1 MNCRWLFGVLILCA
15 LPLQA
20 VNISGFVADQNTGE
34 TIIGANIILQ
44 GTTRGA
50 ATDVKGFFI
59 IRNVEPGKI
68 VLHFSHI
75 AYQDLFKE
83 INVENK
89 NIFLNQVSLISRP
102 LQTEAIKVV
111 GQRGTLIQRDMD
123 IASFEVDPIVLT
135 EMPQLSKDVF
145 RLLKLS
151 PSVTISDPFS
161 PLYYVRGSDPGENL
175 VQLDGMTIYNPQHFM
190 GSNAV
195 FNPYAIKNIEMLVG
209 GFDAEYGGRNS
220 SILNI
225 SSREGHQSEVHGEFK
240 PSTSGIS
247 GAIEFPAGRNATAM
261 FSGRIISDLSY
272 RVLMGSPNLMADFNS
287 AYQTTIKKT
296 RLRLSGFYAR
306 DYLDYSIDNLLLF
319 FPEEMLEVFEEFE
332 EGFITNTSNRAL
344 GIQTSSVLM
353 PNLLWESQLYYSAS
367 HVDNQ
372 TYFSYIIED
381 TTFGTDVGINFKTRI
396 ENSIDDVTLKTNLS
410 YFTFWNQSWKLGFE
424 INRLRFKNRLGYFDL
439 KNSGSTYFTTLEAF
453 YLQDKIEIGRLLVKI
468 GLRNSRD
475 VNKLKWRPEP
485 RLSATCK
492 IGNLTI
498 KLAYGHYYQYL
509 TTMDSKNNEFVQFME
524 YYTALQDYDPL
535 FSVQYIAGIEGRLS
549 PRLNYSITAYY
560 KDLRNLYRY
569 SYESG
574 GLALAQQ
581 QTIDQG
587 KGKSYGCEFLMRGE
601 IGKLSG
607 WIGYNYSK
615 GTRNYPLLLHGKTI
629 LFDGDQPHNFKTVFL
644 YKLTEEI
651 TASSV
656 FQFTSGY
663 PKTWETG
670 MLMHYFYDPLEN
682 SLGVTPTSI
691 TPTKNNVR
699 YPPRLSWDVG
709 WKKQLRDG
717 FGYHLAEYLG
727 ADEAVFSMTIRNLLF
742 LHRDPQWYFYFPNYG
757 YYGFDFELLP
767 SIIADYSI
775 GF

>member
-1 MNCRWLFGVLILCA
+1 
-15 LPLQA
+15 
-20 VNISGFVADQNTGE
+20 
-34 TIIGANIILQ
+34 
-44 GTTRGA
+44 
-50 ATDVKGFFI
+50 
-59 IRNVEPGKI
+59 

-410 YFTFWNQSWKLGFE
+410 YFTFWNQSWKLGLE

>member
-615 GTRNYPLLLHGKTI
+615 GTRNYPLLLNGKTI